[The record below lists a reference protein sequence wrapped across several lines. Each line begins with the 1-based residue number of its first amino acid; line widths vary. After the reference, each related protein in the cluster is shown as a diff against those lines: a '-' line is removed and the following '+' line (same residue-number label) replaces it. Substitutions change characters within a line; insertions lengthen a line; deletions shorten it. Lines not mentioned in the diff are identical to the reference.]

1 MAQDR
6 LRKSGPFRHLPASRC
21 NLPGGSVLAAIVAHF
36 LTAINTLACG
46 ATWETAAQRA
56 GVSKATVQRRMKD
69 PAFRQR
75 LQDLG
80 ADMVKRASAGLT
92 AASGEAIK
100 TLVSLM
106 PPTIPHAVRLGAAKT
121 TLETGIRLREV
132 ADTEERLAALE
143 AQMASQPSR

>member
-1 MAQDR
+1 
-6 LRKSGPFRHLPASRC
+6 
-21 NLPGGSVLAAIVAHF
+21 VAHF